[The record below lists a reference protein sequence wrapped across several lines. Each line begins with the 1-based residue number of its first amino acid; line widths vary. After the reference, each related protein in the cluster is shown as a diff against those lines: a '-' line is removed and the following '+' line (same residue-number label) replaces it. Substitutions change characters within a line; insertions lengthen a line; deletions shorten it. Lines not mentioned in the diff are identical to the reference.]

1 MLTLQ
6 IIATSLLG
14 VGVLG
19 LITLA
24 VALETSTMFGT
35 NKGDWLITIST
46 IISSIFAIIVIWLK

>member
-19 LITLA
+19 LITRA